1 MKPSPEE
8 LEKVIHQALRSLP
21 ERRAPRSLENRVLA
35 AIAAR
40 QNQPWWKQS
49 FAQWPFAA
57 RGLFLLLSVSL
68 VALLVLGWMNAGI
81 ERPDLANTF
90 ARPVAIW
97 ENLWTGLRAL
107 ADLCMTGLRHIPTM
121 WIYGVLGGLAMLY
134 ATVLGV
140 GAAAYRT
147 LYASR

>member
-1 MKPSPEE
+1 MKSSPEE
-8 LEKVIHQALRSLP
+8 FEKVIHQALRSLP
-21 ERRAPRSLENRVLA
+21 DRRAPGSLEHRVLA

-49 FAQWPFAA
+49 FAQWPLAA

-68 VALLVLGWMNAGI
+68 VALLALGWMNAGI
-81 ERPDLANTF
+81 ERPDLSNTF

-97 ENLWTGLRAL
+97 DNLLAGLRAL
-107 ADLCMTGLRHIPTM
+107 AALCMTGLRHIPVI
-121 WIYGVLGGLAMLY
+121 WIYGVLGGVAALY